1 MSVPSELPPL
11 PSTAVI
17 LVAAGDS
24 SRMGRIDGRRKPLVR
39 LGELTVLEHAG
50 AAFGAVAAVERIV
63 VVAHPEDLEEVRAL
77 AAASPALAKVSAV
90 VEGGAT
96 RTDSVRL
103 GVEAVGAGGELV
115 AIHDAARP
123 LIRPRTILAAIE
135 VATRRGAALVAIP
148 ATDTVKETADGG
160 EHAAR
165 TLDRTRLWFAQT
177 PQVFRRE
184 ELRRLLVRA
193 REEGFSPT
201 DDAALYERYVG
212 PIPLVRGEG
221 TNLKLTTREDLAVA
235 EVLLRVRDE
244 LPEVSP

>member
-1 MSVPSELPPL
+1 LPVPPELPPL
-11 PSTAVI
+11 ASTAAI

-39 LGELTVLEHAG
+39 LGGLSVLEHAG

-63 VVAHPEDLEEVRAL
+63 VAAHREDLEEIRELVS
-77 AAASPALAKVSAV
+77 ASSALAKVTAV

-103 GVEAVGAGGELV
+103 GVEAAGAGCELV

-135 VATRRGAALVAIP
+135 VAGRRGAALVAIP
-148 ATDTVKETADGG
+148 ATDTVKETVDGG
-160 EHAAR
+160 GHAAR
-165 TLDRTRLWFAQT
+165 TLDRSRLWFAQT

-184 ELRRLLVRA
+184 ELRRLLARA

-212 PIPLVRGEG
+212 PIPLVRGEA

-235 EVLLRVRDE
+235 EALLRARDE
-244 LPEVSP
+244 RPEVSP